1 MSIRLELQDQV
12 ARILISHPARMNALG
27 EAQIRQLEQISHEL
41 AARTDLRVILLK
53 AEGEVFGAGG
63 DMRGLAQEAAVQP
76 QRLAEATAVF
86 SASMLRLQQLPA
98 IMIAGVHGYVGG
110 SSFAMMNFADLVIA
124 ARFTRFNTG
133 YMRFASG
140 PDGAMSWWLPRLA
153 GYRQAL
159 QWLLLAENLTP
170 EELQAAGLVNLVV
183 PDEQL
188 NDVLEKMAARI
199 LRTPPQCVSTLKKL
213 LLASRN
219 NSIEQQMAMETEAMA
234 SLAASPDFQEGIRA
248 FAEKRAPRFGS
259 GSLR

>member
-1 MSIRLELQDQV
+1 MSIRLEIQDQV

-27 EAQIRQLEQISHEL
+27 ETQIRQLEQISREL
-41 AARTDLRVILLK
+41 AAQQGLRVILLK

-63 DMRGLAQEAAVQP
+63 DMRGLAQEAALSP

-86 SASMLRLQQLPA
+86 AASMLRLQQLPA

-110 SSFAMMNFADLVIA
+110 SSFAMMNFADIVIA

-170 EELQAAGLVNLVV
+170 EELQTAGLINLIV

-188 NDVLEKMAARI
+188 HDVLEKMAARI
-199 LRTPPQCVSTLKKL
+199 LRTPPQCVAAVKKL
-213 LLASRN
+213 LLASQTN
-219 NSIEQQMAMETEAMA
+219 NIEQQIAMETGVMA
-234 SLAASPDFQEGIRA
+234 ELAGSPDFQEGVRA
-248 FAEKRAPRFGS
+248 FAEKRAPRFDQGQ
-259 GSLR
+259 GR

>member
-1 MSIRLELQDQV
+1 MSIRLEMQDQV

-41 AARTDLRVILLK
+41 GERAGLRVILLK

-63 DMRGLAQEAAVQP
+63 DLRGLAQEGGVQP
-76 QRLAEATAVF
+76 RRLAEATAVF
-86 SASMLRLQQLPA
+86 SAAMLRLQQLPA

-110 SSFAMMNFADLVIA
+110 SSFAMMNFADMVIA
-124 ARFTRFNTG
+124 AQFTRFNTG

-170 EELQAAGLVNLVV
+170 EELQAAGLINLVV

-199 LRTPPQCVSTLKKL
+199 LRAPPQCVSALKKL
-213 LLASRN
+213 LLASQN

-248 FAEKRAPRFGS
+248 FAEKRAPRFGL
-259 GSLR
+259 GPLR